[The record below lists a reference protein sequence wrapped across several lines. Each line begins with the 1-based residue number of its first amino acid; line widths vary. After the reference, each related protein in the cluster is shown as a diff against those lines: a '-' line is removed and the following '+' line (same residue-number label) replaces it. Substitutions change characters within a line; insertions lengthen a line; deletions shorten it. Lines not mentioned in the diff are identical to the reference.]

1 MNPYL
6 KMQVETSTPVE
17 RVILLYDKAILL
29 LKEALTSLRQ
39 GDIPG
44 KVNSI
49 AKAERIIQVLNSSL
63 DMEAGGEVAK
73 SLREFYETLLAG
85 LFIANKDNDELAL
98 ENAIMMLER
107 VKEAWEEV
115 KLKG

>member
-6 KMQVETSTPVE
+6 KMQVDTSTPVE
-17 RVILLYDKAILL
+17 RVVLLYDKAIVL
-29 LKEALTSLRQ
+29 LKEAIEALKV
-39 GDIPG
+39 GDIPR

-73 SLREFYETLLAG
+73 VLREFYDTVLAG
-85 LFIANKDNDELAL
+85 LFVANKDNDKQVL
-98 ENAIMMLER
+98 ENIIMMLEAVR
-107 VKEAWEEV
+107 EAWEEV
-115 KLKG
+115 NSKF